1 MSHSTD
7 PAVRALVASVLWP
20 GFLGHRAPDWLLRE
34 LDAGLAG
41 AVYFGHNI
49 DADSGDQVAGLSRQL
64 KDAHPSALIGVD
76 EEGGTVTRLEAA
88 HGSTLPGAAQLGR
101 VDDVSTTRAVGSELA
116 RRVRAAGANV
126 VLAPVADVNTN
137 PRNPVIGVRSFGSTP
152 DLVSRHVAALTDGIQ
167 AGGVAACAK
176 HFPGHGDTIVD
187 SHHGLPR
194 VDLDRA
200 ALAADHLPPF
210 TAAIEA
216 GIAAIMTSH
225 VVVPAFGEL
234 PATLNP
240 DLLRTL
246 RELGFA
252 GAIVTDALDM
262 AAIRA
267 EFGAGRGAVLA
278 LQAGADLLCIGNPS
292 DLGPKRGRTNDLD
305 DYLEVRDAILSAL
318 DDGALS
324 VADVERA
331 SRSVAGLADWVAA
344 GERMPVA
351 DRAGLD
357 AAAVVRSAIDASR
370 IAGVGHRIDDV
381 GGPEGLAVLDL
392 RDKPTI
398 AVASTADP
406 FTEAFRALT
415 PCIRIASGPLA
426 GRDVVAVLADA
437 LAEVPAARRV
447 VALVDAVQP
456 GAVQRRALKLLAA
469 ARPGSI
475 AVNAGLPALEPVAVP
490 IVEAYGVSR
499 VTAEVVAEL
508 VVAHSGGHFTDRADF
523 VGGAAR

>member
-1 MSHSTD
+1 MNHSTD
-7 PAVRALVASVLWP
+7 PAVRALVAGTLWP
-20 GFLGHRAPDWLLRE
+20 GFSGRSAPDWLLRE

-49 DADSGDQVAGLSRQL
+49 DAAEPEQPAALSRQL
-64 KDAHPSALIGVD
+64 KNARASALIGVD

-101 VDDVSTTRAVGSELA
+101 VDDVAVTRLVGNELA

-152 DLVSRHVAALTDGIQ
+152 GLVSRHVAAITDGIQ

-176 HFPGHGDTIVD
+176 HFPGHGDTVVD

-194 VDLDRA
+194 VELDRA
-200 ALAADHLPPF
+200 TLAADHLPPF
-210 TAAIEA
+210 AAAVEA
-216 GIAAIMTSH
+216 GIAAVMTSH

-240 DLLRTL
+240 ELLRTL
-246 RELGFA
+246 RELGFG

-278 LQAGADLLCIGNPS
+278 LKAGADLLCIGNPS
-292 DLGPKRGRTNDLD
+292 DLGPKRGRTDDLA
-305 DYLEVRDAILSAL
+305 DYLEVRDAVLAAL
-318 DDGALS
+318 DDGELS
-324 VADVERA
+324 VADIERA
-331 SRSVAGLADWVAA
+331 ARSVAGLAEWVAA
-344 GERMPVA
+344 G
-351 DRAGLD
+351 DRVPAPQGAGLD
-357 AAAVVRSAIDASR
+357 GAAVVRSAIR
-370 IAGVGHRIDDV
+370 V
-381 GGPEGLAVLDL
+381 PEGDAGIPLDGLHDAGGVTVLDL
-392 RDKPTI
+392 RDRATI

-406 FTEAFRALT
+406 FTEAFRALA
-415 PCIRIASGPLA
+415 PCERVGVGPLP
-426 GRDVVAVLADA
+426 GRDVVGVLADA
-437 LAEVPAARRV
+437 LAHIPVDRFV

-456 GAVQRRALKLLAA
+456 GSPQRRALKVLAA

-475 AVNAGLPALEPVAVP
+475 VVNAGMPADEPLAVP
-490 IVEAYGVSR
+490 TIDAFGVSR
-499 VTAEVVAEL
+499 VTAGVVADL
-508 VVAHSGGHFTDRADF
+508 VVGRSAMAGGGPR
-523 VGGAAR
+523 